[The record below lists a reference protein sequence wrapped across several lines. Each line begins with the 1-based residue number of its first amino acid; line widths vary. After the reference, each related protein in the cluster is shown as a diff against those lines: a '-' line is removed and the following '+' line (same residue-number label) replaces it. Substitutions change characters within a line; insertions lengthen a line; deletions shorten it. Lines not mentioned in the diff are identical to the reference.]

1 MNQRTYFTSNDY
13 LYIAEKDRRVT
24 FYTIA
29 TSNIR
34 IHKNWQ
40 KYSVR
45 SLLMIIYSDIVF
57 KPFML
62 HTTLLARVYLCV
74 M

>member
-34 IHKNWQ
+34 IVHKN
-40 KYSVR
+40 
-45 SLLMIIYSDIVF
+45 
-57 KPFML
+57 
-62 HTTLLARVYLCV
+62 
-74 M
+74 